1 MVFNIL
7 LDELPTKWGETEGFA
22 GYELNTD
29 FRVGIQ
35 IMQAMTDSELSESE
49 KFYVINRLLFKKSG
63 ASVEE
68 IAECVEWFLSGWNH
82 DKVISSGK
90 NETAISFDN
99 DHGRIYSAFM
109 SQYHINLNTAQM
121 HFWEFMILLT
131 NLEDCAFTKVID
143 IRTKKITSKMS
154 KEEKEAYKRGKK
166 IYSIHQEQP
175 YTEEEDEMLQAF
187 LKAVKGS

>member
-7 LDELPTKWGETEGFA
+7 LDELPTKWGE
-22 GYELNTD
+22 YELNTD

-35 IMQAMTDSELSESE
+35 IMQAMTDAEITETE
-49 KFYVINRLLFKKSG
+49 KIYVIHRLLFKDYG
-63 ASVEE
+63 AGIDEV
-68 IAECVEWFLSGWNH
+68 AECVEWFLSGWNH
-82 DKVISSGK
+82 DNVINSGNTK
-90 NETAISFDN
+90 TAISFDN

-131 NLEDCAFTKVID
+131 NLEECAFTRVID

-154 KEEKEAYKRGKK
+154 KEEKEAYNRGKK
-166 IYSIHQEQP
+166 IYSIHQEEP
-175 YTEEEDEMLQAF
+175 LTEEEDEALQIF